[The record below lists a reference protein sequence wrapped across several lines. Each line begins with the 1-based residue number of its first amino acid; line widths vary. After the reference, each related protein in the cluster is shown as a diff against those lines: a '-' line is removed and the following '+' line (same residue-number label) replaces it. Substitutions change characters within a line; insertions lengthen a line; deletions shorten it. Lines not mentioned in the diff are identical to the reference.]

1 MALESHAQAV
11 EDVLHESL
19 SFKLRPSASYVID
32 RKFVTFWPQGSSEYK
47 VTGGVKVMKINMNG
61 SDWLDPSSIKLHFH
75 VKNDGADNLQPY
87 VTGIHNWFRRLR
99 VIIGGQV
106 VEDIDNYNR
115 ICQMFTMMMDK
126 EKQKNDSIE
135 SWTGTADLKAPPAIT
150 TGSTVIC
157 MGSLFAGIFNQDKYL
172 PVKYCPITIELELV
186 NQYSDSVRAT
196 GSQLWSISDVQLK
209 CDMVTLD
216 SQLDNSYAEH
226 LLSGKSIPISYTSYT
241 TSQQVCAGADTQVNI
256 SRSLTRLKSIFV
268 TLYKEKKN
276 APVAPATVGTPNL
289 NLYNEVNLF
298 HHPMLGNYNA
308 SNEIQFELQLG
319 SKKWPEYPMLSQAE
333 GFYQLRKTM
342 GILGS
347 AYHSLDITT
356 REYVDDKF
364 VIGMDLEKML
374 GASFTGYNSKSG
386 DLLTVKIKKATDLIN
401 GEDFIFT
408 TLHYDALLEINDTGC
423 TVME

>member
-47 VTGGVKVMKINMNG
+47 VTGGVKVIKINING
-61 SDWLDPSSIKLHFH
+61 TDWLDPSSMKLHFI
-75 VKNDGADNLQPY
+75 VKNDHGSDALQPF
-87 VTGIHNWFRRLR
+87 VNGIHNWFRRLR

-106 VEDIDNYNR
+106 VEDVDSYNR
-115 ICQMFTMMMDK
+115 VCQMFTAMMDK
-126 EKQKNDSIE
+126 NKQLNDSIE
-135 SWTGTADLKAPPAIT
+135 SWTGTTSLDTPQTLGA
-150 TGSTVIC
+150 GSSAVCI
-157 MGSLFAGIFNQDKYL
+157 GSLFAGIFNQDKYL

-186 NQYSDSVRAT
+186 NNYSDSARAA
-196 GSQLWSISDVQLK
+196 GSQLWSINDVQLK

-241 TSQQVCAGADTQVNI
+241 TSQQVCSGDATNVNI

-268 TLYKEKKN
+268 TLYKEPTN
-276 APVAPATVGTPNL
+276 HNTQ
-289 NLYNEVNLF
+289 NEVNLF
-298 HHPMLGNYNA
+298 WHRMAGTYNK
-308 SNEIQFELQLG
+308 SHELQFELQLG

-333 GFYQLRKTM
+333 SFYQLRKTM

-347 AYHSLDITT
+347 AYHSLDFTG
-356 REYVDDKF
+356 REYIDDKF
-364 VIGMDLEKML
+364 IIGFDLEKML

-386 DLLTVKIKKATDLIN
+386 DLLTVKLKNTNMTN
-401 GEDFIFT
+401 GADMIFT

>member
-47 VTGGVKVMKINMNG
+47 VTGGVKVIKINING
-61 SDWLDPSSIKLHFH
+61 TDWLDPSSMKLHFI
-75 VKNDGADNLQPY
+75 VKNEDTTLGLQPF
-87 VTGIHNWFRRLR
+87 VNGIHNWFRRLR

-115 ICQMFTMMMDK
+115 VCQMFTTMMDK
-126 EKQKNDSIE
+126 NKQLNDSIE
-135 SWTGTADLKAPPAIT
+135 SWTGTSSLEAPQILAL
-150 TGSTVIC
+150 SSSAVC
-157 MGSLFAGIFNQDKYL
+157 LGSLFAGIFNQDKYL

-186 NQYSDSVRAT
+186 NTYGDSARAA
-196 GSQLWSISDVQLK
+196 GSQLWSIEDVQLK

-241 TSQQVCAGADTQVNI
+241 TSQQVCSGDATNVNI

-268 TLYKEKKN
+268 TLFKE
-276 APVAPATVGTPNL
+276 PANRNL
-289 NLYNEVNLF
+289 RNEVNLF
-298 HHPMLGNYNA
+298 YHRMAGTYNKA
-308 SNEIQFELQLG
+308 QEIQFELQLG

-347 AYHSLDITT
+347 AYHSLDFTG

-364 VIGMDLEKML
+364 IIGFDLEKML

-386 DLLTVKIKKATDLIN
+386 DLLTVKLKNTAMAN
-401 GEDFIFT
+401 GADMIYT
-408 TLHYDALLEINDTGC
+408 TLHYDALLEISDTGV

>member
-47 VTGGVKVMKINMNG
+47 VSGGVKVIKINING
-61 SDWLDPSSIKLHFH
+61 TDWLDPSSMKLHFI
-75 VKNDGADNLQPY
+75 VKNEDTALGLQPF
-87 VTGIHNWFRRLR
+87 VNGVHNWFRRLR

-115 ICQMFTMMMDK
+115 VCQMFTLMMDK
-126 EKQKNDSIE
+126 NKQLNDSIE
-135 SWTGTADLKAPPAIT
+135 SWTGTTSLDTPAT
-150 TGSTVIC
+150 LGSNSQAVC
-157 MGSLFAGIFNQDKYL
+157 LGSLFAGIFNQDKYL

-186 NQYSDSVRAT
+186 NTYGDSVRSG
-196 GSQLWSISDVQLK
+196 GSQLWSIEDVQLK

-241 TSQQVCAGADTQVNI
+241 TSQQVCSGDSTNVNI

-268 TLYKEKKN
+268 TMFKEPTDHS
-276 APVAPATVGTPNL
+276 AF
-289 NLYNEVNLF
+289 NEVNLF
-298 HHPMLGNYNA
+298 YHRMAGTY
-308 SNEIQFELQLG
+308 SKTGEIQFELQLG

-333 GFYQLRKTM
+333 SFYQLRKTM
-342 GILGS
+342 GVLGS
-347 AYHSLDITT
+347 AYTSLDFSGSEYIT
-356 REYVDDKF
+356 DKF
-364 VIGMDLEKML
+364 IIGFDLEKML

-386 DLLTVKIKKATDLIN
+386 DLLTVKLKNTDLTN
-401 GEDFIFT
+401 AADMIFT
-408 TLHYDALLEINDTGC
+408 TLHYDALLEINDTGV

>member
-47 VTGGVKVMKINMNG
+47 VTGGAKVIKINING
-61 SDWLDPSSIKLHFH
+61 TDWLDPSSLKLHFI
-75 VKNDGADNLQPY
+75 VKNEDQSLALQPY
-87 VTGIHNWFRRLR
+87 VVGIHNWFRRLR

-115 ICQMFTMMMDK
+115 VCQMFTTMMNK
-126 EKQKNDSIE
+126 NKQLNDAIE
-135 SWTGTADLKAPPAIT
+135 SWRGTHNLNSPIVLPAQE
-150 TGSTVIC
+150 SVVC

-186 NQYSDSVRAT
+186 NQYSDSTRA
-196 GSQLWSISDVQLK
+196 GKSQLWSIEDVQLK

-226 LLSGKSIPISYTSYT
+226 LLAGKSIPISYTSYT
-241 TSQQVCAGADTQVNI
+241 TSQQVCSGDKTNVNI

-268 TLYKEKKN
+268 TLYK
-276 APVAPATVGTPNL
+276 APANYETR
-289 NLYNEVNLF
+289 NEVNLF
-298 HHPMLGNYNA
+298 WHRMAGNYLK
-308 SNEIQFELQLG
+308 SDEIKFELQLG
-319 SKKWPEYPMLSQAE
+319 SKKWPEYPLQSQSEA
-333 GFYQLRKTM
+333 FYQLRKTM

-347 AYHSLDITT
+347 AYHSLDFDTT
-356 REYVDDKF
+356 EYINDKF
-364 VIGMDLEKML
+364 IIGFDLEKML

-386 DLLTVKIKKATDLIN
+386 DLLTVKLDNTNMVSGQDMIY
-401 GEDFIFT
+401 T